1 MSTTR
6 SLDEVL
12 DLWAD
17 SLGWPVGMLNDKN
30 NYYDKAI

>member
-17 SLGWPVGMLNDKN
+17 SLGWSIGMLNDKN
-30 NYYDKAI
+30 NYYGKVY